1 MRRPGDVDAPL
12 RAVCAAAAVV
22 GALAV
27 AAAVM
32 GGFGVAGFVGWMRA
46 DPAEFP
52 TCRGRPPQPG
62 EPVVRS
68 GDCYTSAA
76 FPLDND
82 TLFCA
87 APTPGETL
95 RWASGCVDTYAPPAL
110 TSLGSPAVLANAT
123 ALRGIRGGGL
133 LAVVETPTH
142 LNATV
147 PLPTSAGGVSLVAD
161 AANNVFAGLAGTGL
175 VSVNPGAGYVELG
188 APQPTSAGGATL
200 VADAANNVFL
210 GLEAAGSVQIAGG
223 AGSLV
228 VRDVPWER
236 GEVGAIGVEN
246 VDAFVGE
253 TLYSRLYTLDNREH
267 GEARGAIYVRYT
279 DAGRL
284 TVLQLDLRVVA
295 PIGSGTGWIG
305 PGAVGCV
312 YKDFRAGSI
321 ATTIFAAAAFSH
333 DDGRP
338 YLWFMSPAD
347 FGGGVTI
354 ECTFEMAYMF
364 EL

>member
-1 MRRPGDVDAPL
+1 MRRGDTDAL
-12 RAVCAAAAVV
+12 RAVCTAVAAV

-27 AAAVM
+27 VAAAM
-32 GGFGVAGFVGWMRA
+32 GAFGVAGFVGWMRA

-62 EPVVRS
+62 EPVVLS

-87 APTPGETL
+87 APAPGETL
-95 RWASGCVDTYAPPAL
+95 RWAGGCVDTYAPAAL
-110 TSLGSPAVLANAT
+110 ASLGSPAVLANAT

-147 PLPTSAGGVSLVAD
+147 PP
-161 AANNVFAGLAGTGL
+161 
-175 VSVNPGAGYVELG
+175 
-188 APQPTSAGGATL
+188 PTSAGGATL
-200 VADAANNVFL
+200 VSDAAANVFY
-210 GLEAAGSVQIAGG
+210 GLEAAGSVQLAGG
-223 AGSLV
+223 TGSYV
-228 VRDVPWER
+228 VRDVPWR
-236 GEVGAIGVEN
+236 QGEVGAIGVQN

-253 TLYSRLYTLDNREH
+253 PLYYREYTLDNRAH
-267 GEARGAIYVRYT
+267 GEARGAIYVQYT
-279 DAGRL
+279 DPGVM
-284 TVLQLDLRVVA
+284 TVLQLDVRLTA
-295 PIGSGTGWIG
+295 PVGSGTGWIG
-305 PGAVGCV
+305 PGAAACA
-312 YKDFRAGSI
+312 YKELQPGSVAALPI
-321 ATTIFAAAAFSH
+321 TAAAFSRG
-333 DDGRP
+333 DGMP
-338 YLWFMSPAD
+338 YLYFVSPTD
-347 FGGGVTI
+347 FGGGTTI

>member
-1 MRRPGDVDAPL
+1 MRRPGDTDAPL
-12 RAVCAAAAVV
+12 RAVCTAVAMV
-22 GALAV
+22 GMLAV

-52 TCRGRPPQPG
+52 TCRGRPPLAG

-76 FPLDND
+76 FPLDNE

-95 RWASGCVDTYAPPAL
+95 RWAGGCVDTYAPPVLA
-110 TSLGSPAVLANAT
+110 SLGSPSVLANAT
-123 ALRGIRGGGL
+123 ALRGVAGTGL
-133 LAVVETPTH
+133 ATASETPTH
-142 LNATV
+142 
-147 PLPTSAGGVSLVAD
+147 VALD
-161 AANNVFAGLAGTGL
+161 V
-175 VSVNPGAGYVELG
+175 
-188 APQPTSAGGATL
+188 PQPTSAGGATL

-210 GLEAAGSVQIAGG
+210 GLEAEGSVRLAGG

-228 VRDVPWER
+228 VRDVFWER

-246 VDAFVGE
+246 VDAFIGE
-253 TLYSRLYTLDNREH
+253 TLYRRLYTLDNREH
-267 GEARGAIYVRYT
+267 GEARGAIYVQYT

-284 TVLQLDLRVVA
+284 TVLQLDLGLTA

-305 PGAVGCV
+305 PGAAGCV
-312 YKDFRAGSI
+312 LKDFRPGSI
-321 ATTIFAAAAFSH
+321 AVAFHASIAFSH

-338 YLWFMSPAD
+338 YLWFNSPTD
-347 FGGGVTI
+347 FGGTTI
-354 ECTFEMAYMF
+354 ECTFETAYMF